1 MSRDAVAVLGW
12 CLAAGFT
19 AAAGPPATLDQF
31 EAALAATPSASAALQ
46 GWCHARFDPDAPLRA
61 VKIVASSDEPSGRIR
76 DALDLGP
83 DERLGYRRVSLRCA
97 GREMSLAYNWYVP
110 SRLTAE
116 MNRQL
121 AGSDAPFGRV
131 AAPLRFTRERIA
143 QPWSGP
149 ELCPA
154 GTILA
159 HRALLRLPDGKPL
172 AMVVECYT
180 RANLQDAR

>member
-1 MSRDAVAVLGW
+1 MTRGSLPSIGA
-12 CLAAGFT
+12 CLALLLNV
-19 AAAGPPATLDQF
+19 AAAPPATLDQF
-31 EAALAATPSASAALQ
+31 ESALAATPSASAALQ

-61 VKIVASSDEPSGRIR
+61 KKLIASSDEPTGRIR
-76 DALDLGP
+76 DALDIGR

-110 SRLTAE
+110 ARLTPE

-131 AAPLRFTRERIA
+131 VAPLRFTRERIA
-143 QPWSGP
+143 KPWSGP

-180 RANLQDAR
+180 RENLAPVD

>member
-1 MSRDAVAVLGW
+1 M
-12 CLAAGFT
+12 AGFSALLLL
-19 AAAGPPATLDQF
+19 AAAGAPAATLDQF
-31 EAALAATPSASAALQ
+31 EGALAATPSASAALQ

-61 VKIVASSDEPSGRIR
+61 EKLIATSFEPTGRIR
-76 DALDLGP
+76 HALEIGR
-83 DERLGYRRVSLRCA
+83 DELLGYRRVSLRCA

-110 SRLTAE
+110 SRLTPE

-121 AGSDAPFGRV
+121 AGSEAPFGRV
-131 AAPLRFTRERIA
+131 AAPLRFRRERIA
-143 QPWSGP
+143 RPWSGP

-159 HRALLRLPDGKPL
+159 HRAMLRLPDGKPL

-180 RANLQDAR
+180 RANLEP